1 MAWTLNELLSRPQ
14 IGSFSVGVTHHLS
27 SRTSF
32 PFLKNPSISQVPS
45 RKQKSPRG
53 ADEETLHCGLQE
65 QNWDAESPRNVQ
77 HSGANSNPRAAVTRR
92 GESVPKASRSCPRK
106 KWQQSCNAEPQTP
119 DTRSRKGPKS
129 LPQLYSLL
137 QVCRSY
143 SGHTHVSQE
152 AFPWIPPPATASL
165 LPPGQ
170 LLLSQIRGNCLNNS
184 FNHPIFLFMMIQL
197 Y

>member
-1 MAWTLNELLSRPQ
+1 MAWTLNELLSRAK
-14 IGSFSVGVTHHLS
+14 IGFCSIGVTHHLS

-32 PFLKNPSISQVPS
+32 PFLKNPSVSQVPS

-53 ADEETLHCGLQE
+53 ADDKTLPCGLQE
-65 QNWDAESPRNVQ
+65 QNWGAESPRSVQ
-77 HSGANSNPRAAVTRR
+77 QSGANSNPRAAVTGR

-106 KWQQSCNAEPQTP
+106 KWQQSCNAETQTP

-137 QVCRSY
+137 QVFRSY
-143 SGHTHVSQE
+143 SGHTHISQE
-152 AFPWIPPPATASL
+152 AFPWMPPPATASL

-170 LLLSQIRGNCLNNS
+170 LLLSQIRGNYLNNS
-184 FNHPIFLFMMIQL
+184 FNPPIFLFMMIQL